1 YYHSNVN
8 SDEVLYY
15 VEGNLMSRKG
25 VEEGSITLHPSGI
38 PHGPHPG
45 KTEGSIGKKET
56 LELAVMIDT
65 FRPLRIVK
73 QAHET
78 EDEKYM

>member
-1 YYHSNVN
+1 M
-8 SDEVLYY
+8 D
-15 VEGNLMSRKG
+15 R
-25 VEEGSITLHPSGI
+25 IR
-38 PHGPHPG
+38 G
-45 KTEGSIGKKET
+45 KTEASIGKKET

-78 EDEKYM
+78 EDEKYMYSRIEQGSYTVK

>member
-1 YYHSNVN
+1 
-8 SDEVLYY
+8 
-15 VEGNLMSRKG
+15 M
-25 VEEGSITLHPSGI
+25 EEGSITLHPAGFPMDRI
-38 PHGPHPG
+38 RENRG
-45 KTEGSIGKKET
+45 KYREEKT

-78 EDEKYM
+78 EDEKYMYSWIEQGSYTVK

>member
-1 YYHSNVN
+1 M
-8 SDEVLYY
+8 
-15 VEGNLMSRKG
+15 G
-25 VEEGSITLHPSGI
+25 
-38 PHGPHPG
+38 HPG
-45 KTEGSIGKKET
+45 KTEASIGKKET

-78 EDEKYM
+78 EDEKYMYSWIEQGSYTVK

>member
-1 YYHSNVN
+1 M
-8 SDEVLYY
+8 D
-15 VEGNLMSRKG
+15 R
-25 VEEGSITLHPSGI
+25 IR
-38 PHGPHPG
+38 G
-45 KTEGSIGKKET
+45 KTEASIGKKET

-78 EDEKYM
+78 EDEKYMYSWIEQGSYIVK

>member
-1 YYHSNVN
+1 
-8 SDEVLYY
+8 
-15 VEGNLMSRKG
+15 MSRKG

-38 PHGPHPG
+38 PHGASG
-45 KTEGSIGKKET
+45 KTEASIGKKET

-78 EDEKYM
+78 EDEKYMYSWIEQGSYTVK

>member
-1 YYHSNVN
+1 
-8 SDEVLYY
+8 
-15 VEGNLMSRKG
+15 MSRKG
-25 VEEGSITLHPSGI
+25 VEEGSITLHPSGDSSWAASW
-38 PHGPHPG
+38 
-45 KTEGSIGKKET
+45 KNRGSIGKKET

-78 EDEKYM
+78 EDENICIAGLKKVHIL

>member
-1 YYHSNVN
+1 
-8 SDEVLYY
+8 
-15 VEGNLMSRKG
+15 MSRKG
-25 VEEGSITLHPSGI
+25 VEEGSITLHPSRI
-38 PHGPHPG
+38 PRMASIPG
-45 KTEGSIGKKET
+45 KTEDSIGKKET

-78 EDEKYM
+78 EDEKYMYSWIEEGSYTVK